1 MTESRLRTHFARS
14 RPNFQPR
21 TTLWMHK
28 VVEMAT
34 SRDFDPYNDSST
46 TTSRAYGRP
55 RIHTDAIDRTF
66 TLLTN

>member
-1 MTESRLRTHFARS
+1 
-14 RPNFQPR
+14 
-21 TTLWMHK
+21 MHK